1 MKFIEETD
9 SNTCRNPTSVH
20 RFTANMATPANALL
34 LFVTIAL
41 TAGLGAWKFYA
52 ARMFPINVVN
62 ERIRVDTK
70 TYLQQAGK
78 S

>member
-1 MKFIEETD
+1 
-9 SNTCRNPTSVH
+9 
-20 RFTANMATPANALL
+20 MATPANALL
-34 LFVTIAL
+34 LFVAIAF

-52 ARMFPINVVN
+52 ARMFSMNFVN
-62 ERIRVDTK
+62 EGIRVDTE